1 MPDCAPASPP
11 AGTTDESPGRRGCGN
26 SATRR
31 WPRLLGPWSAMLCVV
46 LGVSGVPAVAH
57 DYRVGSIRVVHPYA
71 TPTLPG
77 KDSAAAYVGLE
88 NRGREADRLLS
99 ASADIAATTEMHETV
114 VDGDVMRMRPVGAI
128 PIAAGATIAMTPGK
142 GPHLMLGGLKQ
153 PLKEGDRFVLNLTF
167 ERAGPTAV
175 TVWVQAA
182 DKGAAAAK
190 AHAGH

>member
-1 MPDCAPASPP
+1 MPNRIPAAHQP
-11 AGTTDESPGRRGCGN
+11 ALDAGPRNIAMCG
-26 SATRR
+26 ARAARR
-31 WPRLLGPWSAMLCVV
+31 WPRLLGPWTAVLCVV
-46 LGVSGVPAVAH
+46 LGLSGVPAVAH

-128 PIAAGATIAMTPGK
+128 AIAAGATIAMAPGK
-142 GPHLMLGGLKQ
+142 GLHLMLGGLKQ